1 MRQAIPMNAPSAK
14 DLACCRLSN
23 HWEALGLASHLLHA
37 SKPFDGY
44 PFGRLTATLN
54 AQIQRDHYLFTLREQ
69 QVVGYVGWALCSK
82 KVAEDW
88 VERAIEPRLNACLDG
103 DHWIA
108 LTWYAAQAGTVL
120 AQARHLRALYPDKI
134 GVGRRDYGNGK
145 TSVKR
150 FRSYTSPADG
160 PEAAS
165 GRLKVAG
172 TP

>member
-1 MRQAIPMNAPSAK
+1 MPKTTPVTR
-14 DLACCRLSN
+14 DLVCCRLSN
-23 HWEALGLASHLLHA
+23 HWEALGLATHLLHT
-37 SKPFDGY
+37 SKPFHDY

-54 AQIQRDHYLFTLREQ
+54 AQIQRHHYLFTLRGQE
-69 QVVGYVGWALCSK
+69 VLGYVGWALCSK

-108 LTWYAAQAGTVL
+108 LTWYASQAGVVC
-120 AQARHLRALYPDKI
+120 AQARHLRGLYPDKI
-134 GVGRRDYGNGK
+134 GVGRRDYGHGK
-145 TSVKR
+145 TRVKR

-160 PEAAS
+160 SGAAS
-165 GRLKVAG
+165 GRLEASG